1 MADGNTS
8 YTIHVEKPLWK
19 RFKDVVPKTY
29 TINDYV
35 TMIIEEKVNILEN
48 DSSKD
53 NGAALGTL
61 SARML
66 EMEKKIAELTG
77 NNKPKRKV
85 EKEVEDPPLDD
96 LEDDA
101 CAKCGGQD
109 HTDARSVRCPENAR
123 NKKRAEKMAKKN
135 DPKPKPKSKKPAPKP
150 KKDAKPKEKKAK
162 ADKVTVPKSKKKLTV
177 PESF

>member
-1 MADGNTS
+1 M
-8 YTIHVEKPLWK
+8 
-19 RFKDVVPKTY
+19 VPKTY

-66 EMEKKIAELTG
+66 EMEKKIAEITG
-77 NNKPKRKV
+77 NNKPKRKAKKV
-85 EKEVEDPPLDD
+85 EEDPPLDD

-123 NKKRAEKMAKKN
+123 NKKRAEKMAKKQ
-135 DPKPKPKSKKPAPKP
+135 DPKPSPKKPAKMP
-150 KKDAKPKEKKAK
+150 KKEAKPKEVKPKANKKATK
-162 ADKVTVPKSKKKLTV
+162 PKSKKKLTV
-177 PESF
+177 PDSF